1 MTQNR
6 ALLIL
11 LLVAATMAPQ
21 PAFAQNV
28 DLRSFPKYDL
38 DDIDERY
45 REWVEEEVVW
55 IITKDER
62 EVFER
67 LDTDARRDRF
77 IEQFWTHRD
86 PSPGTVQNEY
96 FDQHYE
102 RLEYIARNIGRD
114 TPRPGW
120 STDQG
125 RLWILLG
132 KPQGITRLP
141 NTDAA
146 VPAEVWFYSVDPGLI
161 PSPFFYVVFFKERG
175 YGAYRLWSPAMDGLV
190 KLLNP
195 AVQSQV
201 LSGDTDRF
209 RGRGGFAST
218 EDSLALR
225 MLQGVNAELASAAR
239 SLVPGEGLGGVVSPL
254 RSEMLL
260 QQVFE
265 IPDKLMPRATWA
277 YNVLTGSTESDVR
290 FETLPLQ
297 AIAAVII
304 DPSGIPFI
312 HHAFRT
318 EGSRLNL
325 ANYEDKYYFTFEIG
339 STLRDD
345 QSRFLHSREPR
356 ALQADID
363 AETARRLRR
372 GPVAYME
379 RLPTISGD
387 YTLGLMV
394 ENNVT
399 REFGRAEIRLL
410 FPGVGGERLEAGE
423 PLLVREVNTSP
434 DTYNAFSAHYA
445 FQVGAHSMVPA
456 IDNDF
461 PADGTATVFR
471 QLFVPPDRIEPV
483 VVRTVVHGARGETLI
498 EKVDRVD
505 PGGRDQH
512 GVINYFAE
520 ISLRQLP
527 PGAYSLTTE
536 LEGLERRSTM
546 PLRIVDAGSY
556 QRPHVHSL
564 PNPPATAA
572 RVRVARAQQ
581 LRTVGRTDEA
591 ISELAYALRR
601 EPDLESALKLQIEL
615 LQDAGRYSELNAL
628 LTPRTANDPNNS
640 ELLILLGEVN
650 AQLAEHYDAI
660 RFYERARIAGAEETP
675 ALLNALASE
684 YYADGR
690 VDRTRELLLQ
700 SLEIDPDQPQTQRLL
715 EAITSGEER

>member
-1 MTQNR
+1 MTRNR
-6 ALLIL
+6 ALLAL
-11 LLVAATMAPQ
+11 LLVASMMAPQ
-21 PAFAQNV
+21 PASAQNV

-62 EVFER
+62 EVFVR
-67 LDTDARRDRF
+67 LDSNARRDRF
-77 IEQFWTHRD
+77 IEQFWAHRD
-86 PSPGTVQNEY
+86 PSPGTGENEY
-96 FDQHYE
+96 FAQHYE
-102 RLEYIARNIGRD
+102 RLAHIAKNIGRD

-125 RLWILLG
+125 RIWILLG

-161 PSPFFYVVFFKERG
+161 PSPFFYIVFFKERG

-195 AVQSQV
+195 AVQTQV
-201 LSGDTDRF
+201 MSGDTDRF

-239 SLVPGEGLGGVVSPL
+239 SLVPGEGAGGVVSPL

-277 YNVLTGSTESDVR
+277 YNVLTGVTESDVR
-290 FETLPLQ
+290 FETLPLR
-297 AIAAVII
+297 AIATVII

-318 EGSRLNL
+318 EGNRLNL
-325 ANYEDKYYFTFEIG
+325 NNYDDKYYFTFEIG
-339 STLRDD
+339 STVRDD

-356 ALQADID
+356 VLQADLD
-363 AETARRLRR
+363 AETARRLRS

-379 RLPTISGD
+379 RIPTISGD

-399 REFGRAEIRLL
+399 REFGLAEIRLL
-410 FPGVGGERLEAGE
+410 FPGVGGERLDAGE
-423 PLLVREVNTSP
+423 PLLVREVTTAPDAYNT
-434 DTYNAFSAHYA
+434 FSQQYA
-445 FQVGAHSMVPA
+445 FQVGSRGMIPA

-461 PADGTATVFR
+461 PADGTVTIFR
-471 QLFVPPDRIEPV
+471 QLFVPPDRTEPV
-483 VVRTVVHGARGETLI
+483 VIRTSVRGAGGRALI

-505 PGGRDQH
+505 PAGRDEH
-512 GVINYFAE
+512 GVVNYFAE

-527 PGAYSLTTE
+527 PGAYSITTE
-536 LEGLERRSTM
+536 VEEIERRSTLA
-546 PLRIVDAGSY
+546 LRIVDAGSFK
-556 QRPHVHSL
+556 RPHVHSV
-564 PNPPATAA
+564 PNPPAIGA
-572 RVRVARAQQ
+572 RVRVARARQF
-581 LRTVGRTDEA
+581 RTVGRTDEA
-591 ISELAYALRR
+591 ISELAHALRR
-601 EPDLESALKLQIEL
+601 EPDLESALELQIEL
-615 LQDAGRYSELNAL
+615 LRDAGRYSELNAL
-628 LTPRTANDPNNS
+628 LAPRTVNDPNNT

-690 VDRTRELLLQ
+690 VERTRELLLQ
-700 SLEIDPDQPQTQRLL
+700 SLEIDPDQPQMQRLL
-715 EAITSGEER
+715 EAVTSSEER